1 MATAHC
7 SHSDLEGEQKDMES
21 VRFGGQ
27 RSMSKFKAVTRELQ
41 RKQLW
46 LVKRGAPLTRNWGNS
61 NCAQRSRPPPSR
73 LCYKFIWRKRGQTE
87 CHRER
92 SLLRRTSY
100 KKGFPKVG
108 TQRPRGWA
116 LRGRLHP
123 QHPAKLRDI
132 INVVLVLRQVR
143 KARGNNRDVGK
154 KGTPHAS
161 LVVTSQ

>member
-61 NCAQRSRPPPSR
+61 NCAQRSRPPPLKALLQIHLKKER
-73 LCYKFIWRKRGQTE
+73 PNRMPQ
-87 CHRER
+87 REIP
-92 SLLRRTSY
+92 SQKNKLQE
-100 KKGFPKVG
+100 GFPQGGHTEATRLSSKG
-108 TQRPRGWA
+108 KAASPASSKAQRHHSCGPGFEA
-116 LRGRLHP
+116 S
-123 QHPAKLRDI
+123 QE
-132 INVVLVLRQVR
+132 
-143 KARGNNRDVGK
+143 GK
-154 KGTPHAS
+154 GE
-161 LVVTSQ
+161 Q